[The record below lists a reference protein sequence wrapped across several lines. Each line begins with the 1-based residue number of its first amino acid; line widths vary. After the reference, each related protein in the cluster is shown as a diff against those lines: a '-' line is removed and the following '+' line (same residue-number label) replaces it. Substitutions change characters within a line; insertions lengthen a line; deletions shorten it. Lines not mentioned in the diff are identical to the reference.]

1 MKKADLVEQL
11 IHRTGMARSA
21 AMKAVDNTVAILA
34 DNLSKGE
41 SIYLR
46 GLATFEVRTTKE
58 KIARNITKG
67 EAVIIPPRK
76 TVKLIL
82 SKKIKESLNK

>member
-1 MKKADLVEQL
+1 MTKADIVEQL
-11 IHRTGMARSA
+11 ILRTGMARSA
-21 AMKAVDNTVAILA
+21 AMEAVDNTVAILA

-46 GLATFEVRTTKE
+46 GLGTFDVRTAKE
-58 KIARNITKG
+58 KIGRNINKG
-67 EAVIIPPRK
+67 EAMTIPAHK

-82 SKKIKESLNK
+82 SKKIKDALK

>member
-1 MKKADLVEQL
+1 MTKADIVEQL

-21 AMKAVDNTVAILA
+21 AMEAVDNTVAIMA

-46 GLATFEVRTTKE
+46 GLGTFDVRIIKE
-58 KIARNITKG
+58 KIGRNISKG
-67 EAVIIPPRK
+67 ESITIPAHK
-76 TVKLIL
+76 TVKLVL
-82 SKKIKESLNK
+82 SKKIKDALR

>member
-1 MKKADLVEQL
+1 MTKADLVEQL

-21 AMKAVDNTVAILA
+21 AMEAVDNTVAIIA

-41 SIYLR
+41 SIFLR
-46 GLATFEVRTTKE
+46 GLGTFDVRTVRE
-58 KIARNITKG
+58 KIGRNISKG
-67 EAVIIPPRK
+67 EAITIPAHK

-82 SKKIKESLNK
+82 SKKIKDALR

>member
-1 MKKADLVEQL
+1 MTKADIVEQL
-11 IHRTGMARSA
+11 ILRTGMTRSA
-21 AMKAVDNTVAILA
+21 AMEAVDNTVAILA

-46 GLATFEVRTTKE
+46 GLGTFDVRTAKE
-58 KIARNITKG
+58 KIGRNINKG
-67 EAVIIPPRK
+67 EAMTIPAHK

-82 SKKIKESLNK
+82 SKKIKDVLK